1 MISLLRPYHSQ
12 FYNLL
17 SYLNTLSHMLER
29 SCKGQLLKV
38 NLPKMGQGL
47 TTFEYLWFSNWVR
60 TNLKVT
66 NTDRYCWDNFIL
78 KGVCDVQDEEYDLE
92 YQASTQ

>member
-1 MISLLRPYHSQ
+1 
-12 FYNLL
+12 
-17 SYLNTLSHMLER
+17 
-29 SCKGQLLKV
+29 
-38 NLPKMGQGL
+38 MGQGL

>member
-1 MISLLRPYHSQ
+1 
-12 FYNLL
+12 
-17 SYLNTLSHMLER
+17 
-29 SCKGQLLKV
+29 
-38 NLPKMGQGL
+38 MGQGL

-66 NTDRYCWDNFIL
+66 NADRYCWDNFIL
-78 KGVCDVQDEEYDLE
+78 KGVYDVQDEEYDLE